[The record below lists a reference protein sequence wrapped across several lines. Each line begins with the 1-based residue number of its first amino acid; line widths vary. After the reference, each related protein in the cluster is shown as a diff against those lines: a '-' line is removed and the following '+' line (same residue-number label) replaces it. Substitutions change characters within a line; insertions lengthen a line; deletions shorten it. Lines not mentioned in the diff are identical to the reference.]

1 MERKRQSKVKLAQLH
16 ALIAVAKHSSFS
28 EAALEL
34 EIAQS
39 AVSNA
44 IAALE
49 SDLGVVLFSRGRR
62 GAELTPAGERILVH
76 AQQILHLQ
84 EQILKEANLVSNPQE
99 GKVRLT
105 SIRSVATHLLPTI
118 IAQFQQRFPG
128 IAVSVI
134 EQFDEQS
141 IEDDLYKG
149 RADVGFTDDLMNPEF
164 ETWEFLQDEFV
175 VLLPLSYKTAQF
187 ELSWEQLKAYPL
199 IVATN
204 GFNSDKYA
212 YEHCARF
219 CKSLHPAYQ
228 AKSDSTIVNMV
239 AQGLGV
245 AILPRL
251 AAEPVPSN
259 VYVHSLPIPF
269 FRTIR
274 MAIVAERSLSPH
286 AFAFLEFLKTSEF
299 FLNQS
304 SLSNFGIP
312 IVTSVTLPS

>member
-1 MERKRQSKVKLAQLH
+1 MERKRQGKIKLAQLH
-16 ALIAVAKHSSFS
+16 ALIAVAEHSSFS

-34 EIAQS
+34 EMAQS

-62 GAELTPAGERILVH
+62 GAELTPAGERVLVH
-76 AQQILHLQ
+76 AQQILHLK
-84 EQILKEANLVSNPQE
+84 EQILKEANLMNSLRG

-128 IAVSVI
+128 IAMSVI

-141 IEDDLYKG
+141 IEDDLYQG
-149 RADVGFTDDLMNPEF
+149 RADVGFTDDLMNPKF

-175 VLLPLSYKTAQF
+175 VLLPLSYEEAQF
-187 ELSWEQLKAYPL
+187 KLSWEHLKAYPL

-219 CKSLHPAYQ
+219 CKLMQPAYH

-239 AQGLGV
+239 AHGLGV

-251 AAEPVPSN
+251 AAEPIPPN
-259 VYVHSLPIPF
+259 VYVRSLPTPF

-274 MAIVAERSLSPH
+274 MAIAAERPLSPH
-286 AFAFLEFLKTSEF
+286 AFTFLEFLKTSK
-299 FLNQS
+299 LSWS
-304 SLSNFGIP
+304 SDKTLLPP
-312 IVTSVTLPS
+312 IAQ

>member
-1 MERKRQSKVKLAQLH
+1 MERKRQSKIKLAQLH
-16 ALIAVAKHSSFS
+16 AFIAVAEHSSFS
-28 EAALEL
+28 DAALEL
-34 EIAQS
+34 EMAQS

-49 SDLGVVLFSRGRR
+49 SDLGIPLFSRGRH
-62 GAELTPAGERILVH
+62 GADLTPAGEKILTH
-76 AQQILHLQ
+76 AQQIIHLQ
-84 EQILKEANLVSNPQE
+84 EQILKEANLISSLQQ

-118 IAQFQQRFPG
+118 IAQFQQQFPG
-128 IAVSVI
+128 VTVSVI

-141 IEDDLYKG
+141 VEDDLCKG
-149 RADVGFTDDLMNPEF
+149 RADIGFTDDLMNSEF

-175 VLLPLSYKTAQF
+175 VLLPLSYTEAQF
-187 ELSWEQLKAYPL
+187 KLSWEQLKAYPL

-204 GFNSDKYA
+204 GFSSDKYA

-219 CKSLHPAYQ
+219 CKALQPAYH

-251 AAEPVPSN
+251 AAEPVPPN
-259 VYVHSLPIPF
+259 VYIRSLPTPF

-274 MAIVAERSLSPH
+274 MAIVAKRSHSPH
-286 AFAFLEFLKTSEF
+286 VFAFMEFLKTSEC
-299 FLNQS
+299 LRNQS
-304 SLSNFGIP
+304 SLRNFGVSP
-312 IVTSVTLPS
+312 VDSVTLSG

>member
-1 MERKRQSKVKLAQLH
+1 MERKRQSKIKLAQLH
-16 ALIAVAKHSSFS
+16 AFIAVAEHNSFS

-34 EIAQS
+34 EVAQS

-49 SDLGVVLFSRGRR
+49 SDLGIVLFSRGRY
-62 GAELTPAGERILVH
+62 GAELTPAGERVLTH
-76 AQQILHLQ
+76 AQQIVHLQ
-84 EQILKEANLVSNPQE
+84 GQILKEANLLRGLQG

-118 IAQFQQRFPG
+118 IAQFQRQFPG
-128 IAVSVI
+128 ITVSVI

-141 IEDDLYKG
+141 IEDDLCKG
-149 RADVGFTDDLMNPEF
+149 HADIGFTDDLMTDEF

-175 VLLPLSYKTAQF
+175 VLLPLSYTEPPFK
-187 ELSWEQLKAYPL
+187 LGWEHLKSYPL

-204 GFNSDKYA
+204 GFTSDKYA

-219 CKSLHPAYQ
+219 CRSIQPVYQ
-228 AKSDSTIVNMV
+228 AKSDSTVVNMV

-251 AAEPVPSN
+251 AAEPIPPN
-259 VYVHSLPIPF
+259 VEVRSLPIPF

-274 MAIVAERSLSPH
+274 MAIVANRPLSPH
-286 AFAFLEFLKTSEF
+286 AFAFMESLKSSTGCFNS
-299 FLNQS
+299 S
-304 SLSNFGIP
+304 SLGRAS
-312 IVTSVTLPS
+312 